1 MSVEEKRE
9 FAMKSM
15 NQLDNFCK
23 NAIDCYTIILEVIES
38 VLLLEENIT
47 NEVDVQIEIKN

>member
-15 NQLDNFCK
+15 NQFDNFCK
-23 NAIDCYTIILEVIES
+23 NAIDCYSIIIDVIEM
-38 VLLLEENIT
+38 VLLSQEIIIDVED
-47 NEVDVQIEIKN
+47 EVEIKE